1 MPVLQMPD
9 GKLIRFPDDMPRAEI
24 KARIAAAYPGAYA
37 PKVEKKPGLMDLFS
51 EGYERGDVGISAA
64 YRDVIP
70 AVVMSALGDEKY
82 AKEKLAIAEAKRQEE
97 ALRNPAVYGGMADIQ
112 GPGDILPFMAEKT
125 GETAPIIRNIAAA
138 SLGGKLLRAGKLGQ
152 RMLQG
157 AAVTPVLTS
166 EAFEGIFAD
175 TGELAPGVA
184 YGAGVVN
191 TALETIAPLRFLRS
205 FSPSLQKAV
214 VREGLKKAGVPPT
227 VIGRAITGGVRGA
240 ITEGLTEGAQ
250 QSINIAAENFV
261 GKNPQIFDSEDW
273 RRVAESVVAGAAVG
287 TPLGTVGGAARG
299 SAEGSRIRRENAEL
313 EIRQQQEAQAQEAAA
328 DKAAKEVADKAAAD
342 KIIADQAAALK
353 IPSDPEGLKKWGLT
367 NLGIAPGAL
376 ILRPDGPLAGKDLT
390 DPAQAAEVK
399 VALQDYLKTATNPEI
414 IKRVKAVIRNL
425 EPEGL
430 VSEPKVKDKVVVDEV
445 KAEAAGTEAA
455 VEDEITTGVTPKE
468 AVVTT
473 VPPGF
478 ATEETEA
485 RARAEAETAEDIRE
499 DIPQDKPVWSKE
511 LLGFLTNEYDV
522 TEQELAGLNSE
533 QMLDLLAD
541 AESDGAVFDGPM
553 VEDTEAGIEEPT
565 IITDETVEQ
574 VAAELVEPAEIDE
587 PVTKAEKDKTYE
599 ELAVERNAID
609 AAKRQKDFELLLED
623 DGIGQLKDPEKALLV
638 YQELGVNEQEGFDLT
653 DEDFDALVREATR
666 QRSLRKPVVEEAT
679 APEANEA
686 PELSDEELNAL
697 LANAPDKETS
707 KALQALAANRAAAL
721 DEKPSAKKA
730 AETKPAEDK
739 PAVEVID
746 TPESRI
752 KEARLETIR
761 EAAAPRE
768 QKDIVSTLA
777 NKKVSDNVVFDI
789 SELKRQVGPKKAV
802 AGKKLTPRQIAVNY
816 FHKFGPAEALAVLV
830 AEANPEYTEPE
841 TFAQTEKRVNKK
853 AEFKTDPQRAL
864 EWVQKNM
871 SVAVN
876 NAVDRNIKFVEQT
889 LEDLGFNKENAERRA
904 TSEKT
909 KKSATSLKVDLADT
923 TRKMNT
929 GKGAKIDAKDKK
941 GLPDRVKIEAKTPE
955 EKEEAKKKADKERRD
970 DEAESLAAKDKDVK
984 AAEKELPERSEYSKE
999 RQDFIDNAPAEYR
1012 EFYTRRFDEIKLE
1025 NPKFTPKQINN
1036 AIVEQHGD
1044 FFNKTPAYVGPELD
1058 ESAKKNI
1065 AEGSIRRAVQSVI
1078 AARNARGADKDLT
1091 DIIKRLNNKV
1101 QMKTAIYVQE
1111 LTTGGNGSFNAL
1123 TNVISLSPTTGL
1135 NEHTLLHE
1143 TTHAV
1148 VAQPLNDPDLKITKE
1163 FTKFFEEIK
1172 LELGDAYGGRNLQ
1185 EFAAEYVGNGEFQA
1199 LLKEIRAPKSAN
1211 MFVRILDSILNYL
1224 GYTTGSTAYKEAGK
1238 LLSKVID
1245 VSNKVKP
1252 SLAET
1257 LYLGSGNVDSVMQA
1271 VEGNLARRTNE
1282 QALRTLSKAGVGLKT
1297 KAFGASS
1304 LYNTATLLGDKLP
1317 VSPLITALE
1326 TKRGFID
1333 KGIDLISKN
1342 VQEMAKIER
1351 AASRAKYEAL
1361 NDFAI
1366 DARLEGIDIFKPEP
1380 TGSAGKAKYKKLVAR
1395 FNNLDSK
1402 GDVNNPQGLQ
1412 LVYKKVR
1419 EELDRY
1425 LKEYVDV
1432 ITELLPETAASNLMK
1447 QFATLEGVTAY
1458 VPYTRDGDFWL
1469 VYNDITDL
1477 DADGNPVEVSI
1488 SRESPRE
1495 IDQEISRLEA
1505 QFKASKFSGD
1515 FKNVVSPKRH
1525 KNINDVKAPKGLPEG
1540 RFVTQLITEMRKN
1553 EVDPDVI
1560 DNVYQQY
1567 ISMFP
1572 AKSIMQQFKKA
1583 KGKPG
1588 MDRDLITAYANTAIK
1603 WSNKLAT
1610 TQYNPRIEMAIKAIE
1625 DTNAKGDSTVEA
1637 AKESIVGKK
1646 EFLLNPNFNPMAA
1659 GLTYLSYIEF
1669 ILGSVSS
1676 AVVNLTGL
1684 IFMVTPM
1691 LGARTTYN
1699 DATRALVDAGRVAM
1713 NGDTW
1718 GTGKYKNLYE
1728 QLDNRGLLKHTTA
1741 REALER
1747 GKTKGK
1753 DFSGLQ
1759 YKVVDLFSIP
1769 FSASERYMRATTAI
1783 AAFDL
1788 AMEFGIPSEGVP
1800 ANNERAAID
1809 FAAKMTRD
1817 AHTGGM
1823 AETMPRW
1830 MQNDFGRVIWTF
1842 KNIVFQQ
1849 AFVVI
1854 NSLAMAIANKN
1865 LAGGQ
1870 ISPEARRVAIR
1881 QVLGTY
1887 GLSYALLGAKGMPL
1901 VGAMTT
1907 LMTMAEKLLRD
1918 EDDDEPYNAREQLRE
1933 VFGQTMYDGMLATL
1947 LNIDLSSRAA
1957 LGNDILWRDD
1967 PKSIE
1972 DFGYVRT
1979 VLFSLA
1985 GPMGSYFIGT
1995 ERAIE
2000 DFKEG
2005 RYARGFEGVFPT
2017 AARNLIKTWRFSMEG
2032 ARNRDGDP
2040 IDTDFSS
2047 WNLLTQ
2053 AIGFIPADLSNTY
2066 QQRAAAKEY
2075 ENAVLKRKQDILNAY
2090 KQAKYRKDPDA
2101 IREAQREAANFR
2113 RQFPALMD
2121 ERTLERSWAA
2131 SRKNNEQT
2139 RAGITFTKNLRYKTD
2154 EFFD

>member
-1 MPVLQMPD
+1 M
-9 GKLIRFPDDMPRAEI
+9 
-24 KARIAAAYPGAYA
+24 
-37 PKVEKKPGLMDLFS
+37 
-51 EGYERGDVGISAA
+51 
-64 YRDVIP
+64 
-70 AVVMSALGDEKY
+70 
-82 AKEKLAIAEAKRQEE
+82 
-97 ALRNPAVYGGMADIQ
+97 
-112 GPGDILPFMAEKT
+112 
-125 GETAPIIRNIAAA
+125 
-138 SLGGKLLRAGKLGQ
+138 
-152 RMLQG
+152 
-157 AAVTPVLTS
+157 
-166 EAFEGIFAD
+166 
-175 TGELAPGVA
+175 
-184 YGAGVVN
+184 
-191 TALETIAPLRFLRS
+191 
-205 FSPSLQKAV
+205 
-214 VREGLKKAGVPPT
+214 
-227 VIGRAITGGVRGA
+227 
-240 ITEGLTEGAQ
+240 
-250 QSINIAAENFV
+250 
-261 GKNPQIFDSEDW
+261 
-273 RRVAESVVAGAAVG
+273 
-287 TPLGTVGGAARG
+287 
-299 SAEGSRIRRENAEL
+299 
-313 EIRQQQEAQAQEAAA
+313 
-328 DKAAKEVADKAAAD
+328 
-342 KIIADQAAALK
+342 
-353 IPSDPEGLKKWGLT
+353 
-367 NLGIAPGAL
+367 
-376 ILRPDGPLAGKDLT
+376 
-390 DPAQAAEVK
+390 
-399 VALQDYLKTATNPEI
+399 
-414 IKRVKAVIRNL
+414 
-425 EPEGL
+425 
-430 VSEPKVKDKVVVDEV
+430 
-445 KAEAAGTEAA
+445 
-455 VEDEITTGVTPKE
+455 
-468 AVVTT
+468 
-473 VPPGF
+473 
-478 ATEETEA
+478 
-485 RARAEAETAEDIRE
+485 
-499 DIPQDKPVWSKE
+499 
-511 LLGFLTNEYDV
+511 
-522 TEQELAGLNSE
+522 
-533 QMLDLLAD
+533 
-541 AESDGAVFDGPM
+541 
-553 VEDTEAGIEEPT
+553 
-565 IITDETVEQ
+565 
-574 VAAELVEPAEIDE
+574 
-587 PVTKAEKDKTYE
+587 
-599 ELAVERNAID
+599 
-609 AAKRQKDFELLLED
+609 
-623 DGIGQLKDPEKALLV
+623 

-653 DEDFDALVREATR
+653 DEDFDALVREAER
-666 QRSLRKPVVEEAT
+666 QRSLRKPVVEEAA
-679 APEANEA
+679 APETEEA
-686 PELSDEELNAL
+686 TELSDEELNAL

-707 KALQALAANRAAAL
+707 KALQALAANRAAAP

-730 AETKPAEDK
+730 AAKAAEKPSAKKADDKPAETEPDV
-739 PAVEVID
+739 AVID
-746 TPESRI
+746 TPESRVNA
-752 KEARLETIR
+752 ARLETIKNA
-761 EAAAPRE
+761 AAAPE

-802 AGKKLTPRQIAVNY
+802 AGKKLTPRQIAINY
-816 FHKFGPAEALAVLV
+816 FHKFEPAEALAVLV

-864 EWVQKNM
+864 EWVQENM

-889 LEDLGFNKENAERRA
+889 LENLAFNKENAEGRKAR
-904 TSEKT
+904 EEVR
-909 KKSATSLKVDLADT
+909 KSATNLNVDLTDT

-941 GLPDRVKIEAKTPE
+941 GVPDRVKIETKTAE
-955 EKEEAKKKADKERRD
+955 EKKEDKKKADKERRD

-984 AAEKELPERSEYSKE
+984 KTEKEIPERSEFSRQ
-999 RQDFIDNAPAEYR
+999 RQDFIDNAPGEYQ
-1012 EFYTRRFDEIKLE
+1012 EFYARRFDEIKLE

-1036 AIVEQHGD
+1036 AILEQHGD

-1078 AARNARGADKDLT
+1078 AARNARGADKYLT

-1111 LTTGGNGSFNAL
+1111 LTTGGNGSYNPL
-1123 TNVISLSPTTGL
+1123 ENVISLSPTTGL

-1143 TTHAV
+1143 ITHAV
-1148 VAQPLNDPDLKITKE
+1148 VAQPLNNPDLKITKE

-1185 EFAAEYVGNGEFQA
+1185 EFAAEYVGNGEFRA
-1199 LLKEIRAPKSAN
+1199 LLNEIKAPKSAN
-1211 MFVRILDSILNYL
+1211 MFVRILDAILNYL

-1304 LYNTATLLGDKLP
+1304 LYNTETLLGDKLP

-1402 GDVNNPQGLQ
+1402 GNVNNPQGLQ

-1646 EFLLNPNFNPMAA
+1646 EFLLNPNFNPIAA
-1659 GLTYLSYIEF
+1659 SLTYLSYIEF

-1728 QLDNRGLLKHTTA
+1728 QLDDRGLLKHTTA

-1759 YKVVDLFSIP
+1759 HKVVDLFSIP
-1769 FSASERYMRATTAI
+1769 FSASERYMRGTTAI

-1947 LNIDLSSRAA
+1947 LNVDLSSRAA

-2053 AIGFIPADLSNTY
+2053 SIGFIPADLSNTY

-2090 KQAKYRKDPDA
+2090 KQAKYRRDPDA

-2121 ERTLERSWAA
+2121 ERTLDRSWAA
-2131 SRKNNEQT
+2131 SKKNNEQT

-2154 EFFD
+2154 EFFE

>member
-1 MPVLQMPD
+1 
-9 GKLIRFPDDMPRAEI
+9 
-24 KARIAAAYPGAYA
+24 
-37 PKVEKKPGLMDLFS
+37 
-51 EGYERGDVGISAA
+51 
-64 YRDVIP
+64 
-70 AVVMSALGDEKY
+70 
-82 AKEKLAIAEAKRQEE
+82 
-97 ALRNPAVYGGMADIQ
+97 
-112 GPGDILPFMAEKT
+112 
-125 GETAPIIRNIAAA
+125 
-138 SLGGKLLRAGKLGQ
+138 
-152 RMLQG
+152 
-157 AAVTPVLTS
+157 
-166 EAFEGIFAD
+166 
-175 TGELAPGVA
+175 
-184 YGAGVVN
+184 
-191 TALETIAPLRFLRS
+191 
-205 FSPSLQKAV
+205 
-214 VREGLKKAGVPPT
+214 
-227 VIGRAITGGVRGA
+227 
-240 ITEGLTEGAQ
+240 
-250 QSINIAAENFV
+250 
-261 GKNPQIFDSEDW
+261 
-273 RRVAESVVAGAAVG
+273 
-287 TPLGTVGGAARG
+287 
-299 SAEGSRIRRENAEL
+299 
-313 EIRQQQEAQAQEAAA
+313 
-328 DKAAKEVADKAAAD
+328 
-342 KIIADQAAALK
+342 
-353 IPSDPEGLKKWGLT
+353 
-367 NLGIAPGAL
+367 
-376 ILRPDGPLAGKDLT
+376 
-390 DPAQAAEVK
+390 
-399 VALQDYLKTATNPEI
+399 
-414 IKRVKAVIRNL
+414 
-425 EPEGL
+425 
-430 VSEPKVKDKVVVDEV
+430 
-445 KAEAAGTEAA
+445 
-455 VEDEITTGVTPKE
+455 
-468 AVVTT
+468 
-473 VPPGF
+473 
-478 ATEETEA
+478 
-485 RARAEAETAEDIRE
+485 
-499 DIPQDKPVWSKE
+499 
-511 LLGFLTNEYDV
+511 
-522 TEQELAGLNSE
+522 
-533 QMLDLLAD
+533 
-541 AESDGAVFDGPM
+541 
-553 VEDTEAGIEEPT
+553 
-565 IITDETVEQ
+565 
-574 VAAELVEPAEIDE
+574 
-587 PVTKAEKDKTYE
+587 
-599 ELAVERNAID
+599 
-609 AAKRQKDFELLLED
+609 
-623 DGIGQLKDPEKALLV
+623 
-638 YQELGVNEQEGFDLT
+638 
-653 DEDFDALVREATR
+653 
-666 QRSLRKPVVEEAT
+666 
-679 APEANEA
+679 
-686 PELSDEELNAL
+686 
-697 LANAPDKETS
+697 
-707 KALQALAANRAAAL
+707 
-721 DEKPSAKKA
+721 
-730 AETKPAEDK
+730 
-739 PAVEVID
+739 
-746 TPESRI
+746 
-752 KEARLETIR
+752 LETIR
-761 EAAAPRE
+761 KAAAPPE

-802 AGKKLTPRQIAVNY
+802 AGKKLTPRQIAINY
-816 FHKFGPAEALAVLV
+816 FHKFEPAEALAVLV
-830 AEANPEYTEPE
+830 AEANPQYTEPE

-853 AEFKTDPQRAL
+853 AKFKTDPQRAL

-871 SVAVN
+871 STAVN

-909 KKSATSLKVDLADT
+909 KKSATNLNVDLADT

-1044 FFNKTPAYVGPELD
+1044 FFNKTPTYVGPELD

-1111 LTTGGNGSFNAL
+1111 LTTGGNGSYNPL
-1123 TNVISLSPTTGL
+1123 TNEISLSPTTGL

-1148 VAQPLNDPDLKITKE
+1148 VAQALNNPDLKITKE

-1172 LELGDAYGGRNLQ
+1172 LELGDTYGGRNLQ
-1185 EFAAEYVGNGEFQA
+1185 EFAAEYMGNGEFQA
-1199 LLKEIRAPKSAN
+1199 LLKQIKAPKSAN
-1211 MFVRILDSILNYL
+1211 IFVRILDSILNYF

-1282 QALRTLSKAGVGLKT
+1282 QALRTLSKAGVGVKT

-1326 TKRGFID
+1326 TKRGFVD

-1342 VQEMAKIER
+1342 VQEMAKIEK
-1351 AASRAKYEAL
+1351 ASTRAKREAL

-1366 DARLEGIDIFKPEP
+1366 DARLAGIDIFKPEP
-1380 TGSAGKAKYKKLVAR
+1380 TGQAGKEAYKKLVAR
-1395 FNNLDSK
+1395 FNNLDK

-1425 LKEYVDV
+1425 LQEYVDV

-1458 VPYTRDGDFWL
+1458 VPFTRDKDFWL

-1488 SRESPRE
+1488 SRDSPRE
-1495 IDQEISRLEA
+1495 IDQEISRLEE

-1515 FKNVVSPKRH
+1515 FKNVVNPKRH
-1525 KNINDVKAPKGLPEG
+1525 KNINDVKTPKGLPEG

-1553 EVDPDVI
+1553 GVDQDTI
-1560 DNVYQQY
+1560 DGVYQQY

-1583 KGKPG
+1583 KNKPG

-1603 WSNKLAT
+1603 WTNKLAT
-1610 TQYNPRIEMAIKAIE
+1610 TQYNPRIEMALKAIE

-1646 EFLLNPNFNPMAA
+1646 EFLLNPNFNPIAA

-1985 GPMGSYFIGT
+1985 GPMGSYALGV
-1995 ERAIE
+1995 ERAVE
-2000 DFKEG
+2000 DFQEG
-2005 RYARGFEGVFPT
+2005 RYARGWEGVLPT

-2131 SRKNNEQT
+2131 SKKNNEQT

-2154 EFFD
+2154 EFFE

>member
-1 MPVLQMPD
+1 
-9 GKLIRFPDDMPRAEI
+9 
-24 KARIAAAYPGAYA
+24 
-37 PKVEKKPGLMDLFS
+37 
-51 EGYERGDVGISAA
+51 
-64 YRDVIP
+64 
-70 AVVMSALGDEKY
+70 
-82 AKEKLAIAEAKRQEE
+82 
-97 ALRNPAVYGGMADIQ
+97 
-112 GPGDILPFMAEKT
+112 
-125 GETAPIIRNIAAA
+125 
-138 SLGGKLLRAGKLGQ
+138 
-152 RMLQG
+152 
-157 AAVTPVLTS
+157 
-166 EAFEGIFAD
+166 
-175 TGELAPGVA
+175 
-184 YGAGVVN
+184 
-191 TALETIAPLRFLRS
+191 
-205 FSPSLQKAV
+205 
-214 VREGLKKAGVPPT
+214 
-227 VIGRAITGGVRGA
+227 
-240 ITEGLTEGAQ
+240 
-250 QSINIAAENFV
+250 
-261 GKNPQIFDSEDW
+261 
-273 RRVAESVVAGAAVG
+273 
-287 TPLGTVGGAARG
+287 
-299 SAEGSRIRRENAEL
+299 
-313 EIRQQQEAQAQEAAA
+313 
-328 DKAAKEVADKAAAD
+328 
-342 KIIADQAAALK
+342 
-353 IPSDPEGLKKWGLT
+353 
-367 NLGIAPGAL
+367 
-376 ILRPDGPLAGKDLT
+376 
-390 DPAQAAEVK
+390 
-399 VALQDYLKTATNPEI
+399 
-414 IKRVKAVIRNL
+414 
-425 EPEGL
+425 
-430 VSEPKVKDKVVVDEV
+430 
-445 KAEAAGTEAA
+445 
-455 VEDEITTGVTPKE
+455 
-468 AVVTT
+468 
-473 VPPGF
+473 
-478 ATEETEA
+478 
-485 RARAEAETAEDIRE
+485 
-499 DIPQDKPVWSKE
+499 
-511 LLGFLTNEYDV
+511 
-522 TEQELAGLNSE
+522 
-533 QMLDLLAD
+533 
-541 AESDGAVFDGPM
+541 
-553 VEDTEAGIEEPT
+553 
-565 IITDETVEQ
+565 
-574 VAAELVEPAEIDE
+574 
-587 PVTKAEKDKTYE
+587 
-599 ELAVERNAID
+599 
-609 AAKRQKDFELLLED
+609 
-623 DGIGQLKDPEKALLV
+623 
-638 YQELGVNEQEGFDLT
+638 
-653 DEDFDALVREATR
+653 
-666 QRSLRKPVVEEAT
+666 
-679 APEANEA
+679 
-686 PELSDEELNAL
+686 
-697 LANAPDKETS
+697 
-707 KALQALAANRAAAL
+707 
-721 DEKPSAKKA
+721 
-730 AETKPAEDK
+730 
-739 PAVEVID
+739 
-746 TPESRI
+746 
-752 KEARLETIR
+752 
-761 EAAAPRE
+761 
-768 QKDIVSTLA
+768 
-777 NKKVSDNVVFDI
+777 
-789 SELKRQVGPKKAV
+789 
-802 AGKKLTPRQIAVNY
+802 
-816 FHKFGPAEALAVLV
+816 
-830 AEANPEYTEPE
+830 
-841 TFAQTEKRVNKK
+841 
-853 AEFKTDPQRAL
+853 
-864 EWVQKNM
+864 VQKNM
-871 SVAVN
+871 STAVN

-941 GLPDRVKIEAKTPE
+941 GLPDRVKIKAKTPE
-955 EKEEAKKKADKERRD
+955 EKEEAKKETKKKADKERRD

-984 AAEKELPERSEYSKE
+984 AAEKEIPERSEYSKE

-1044 FFNKTPAYVGPELD
+1044 FFNKTPTYVGPELD

-1143 TTHAV
+1143 ITHAV
-1148 VAQPLNDPDLKITKE
+1148 VAQPLNNPDLKITKE

-1185 EFAAEYVGNGEFQA
+1185 EFAAEYVGNGEFRA
-1199 LLKEIRAPKSAN
+1199 LLNEIKAPKSAN
-1211 MFVRILDSILNYL
+1211 MFVRILDAILNYL

-1304 LYNTATLLGDKLP
+1304 LYNTETLLGDKLP

-1380 TGSAGKAKYKKLVAR
+1380 TGQAGKEAYKKLVAR
-1395 FNNLDSK
+1395 FNNLDK

-1425 LKEYVDV
+1425 LQEYVDV

-1458 VPYTRDGDFWL
+1458 VPFTRDKDFWL

-1646 EFLLNPNFNPMAA
+1646 EFLLNPNFNPIAA
-1659 GLTYLSYIEF
+1659 SLTYLSYIEF

-1947 LNIDLSSRAA
+1947 LNVDLSSRAA